1 MRISD
6 WSSDVCSSDRSHGA
20 RMHATPVDR
29 EGLVCDALPHSG
41 AKLVCVTPSHQ
52 FPTGVVMPLRRRMEL
67 LEYASRHDA
76 SIFADAYDR
85 EFRSSS
91 KPLAVRR
98 PLDDHNLVLYVGTFP
113 KAVSPPVRLAY
124 PTMPPQLRRHLN
136 PSQVM

>member
-6 WSSDVCSSDRSHGA
+6 WSSDVCSSDQSHGA

-52 FPTGVVMPLRRRMEL
+52 FPTGVVMSLRRRMEL

-76 SIFADAYDR
+76 WIFEDDYDG
-85 EFRSSS
+85 EFRYDG
-91 KPLAVRR
+91 KPLAALRS
-98 PLDDHNLVLYVGTFP
+98 LDDHNRVIYVGTFS
-113 KAVSPPVRLAY
+113 KAVSP
-124 PTMPPQLRRHLN
+124 
-136 PSQVM
+136 S